1 VSRLANVMR
10 NAHDRKVFLAGAAG
24 VIGRRLVPLLLQRGW
39 QVVGTTRSTE
49 KAKALEAA
57 GAQPVV
63 VDVFDAGSLQRAI
76 ADARPA
82 VVLHELT
89 DLPAGLDPA
98 HMADAIARNARI
110 RSEGTANLVA
120 AALAAR
126 VPRIVA
132 QSIAWAYAPQSW
144 ALREED
150 PLDLQAEG
158 TRAISVG
165 GIAELERQVLKSPPL
180 DGVVLR
186 YGRLY
191 GPGTGA
197 EVAAAPSVHIDAA
210 AWATVLA
217 VERAAPGIYN
227 IADPGPLLDTGKAQM
242 QLDWSANWR
251 IS

>member
-1 VSRLANVMR
+1 MMR
-10 NAHDRKVFLAGAAG
+10 NPHDRKLFLAGASG

-39 QVVGTTRSTE
+39 HVVGTTRSSE
-49 KAKALEAA
+49 KAKALAAA
-57 GAQPVV
+57 GAEPVV
-63 VDVFDAGSLQRAI
+63 VDVFDARAIERAI
-76 ADARPA
+76 AHAQPA
-82 VVLHELT
+82 LVLHELT
-89 DLPAGLDPA
+89 DLPPGLDPA
-98 HMADAIARNARI
+98 RMADAIARNARI

-126 VPRIVA
+126 VPRMVA
-132 QSIAWAYAPQSW
+132 QSIAWAYAPQSR

-158 TRAISVG
+158 TRAISVR
-165 GIAELERQVLKSPPL
+165 GIAELERCVLESPPL
-180 DGVVLR
+180 AGVVLR

-197 EVAAAPSVHIDAA
+197 EVAAPPSVHIDAA

-217 VERAAPGIYN
+217 VERAEPGIYN
-227 IADPGPLLDTGKAQM
+227 VADPGPQLDSSKAQAK
-242 QLDWSANWR
+242 LDWSADWR